1 MRSTGPQDMEAL
13 IAAFIGQGLVSNI
26 TVIGI
31 PLDGRDGGLNEL
43 FGDGGHDGLFDLRG
57 LDGLDVLFSSYGLEA
72 LLAALVLGG
81 SSHFDAPLDDPSI
94 IEHAATCPNCREHEG
109 EFPPELQMA
118 VMNYRIDHDPGA
130 IAWFASRRRAAA

>member
-1 MRSTGPQDMEAL
+1 MRSIGPQDMEAL

-31 PLDGRDGGLNEL
+31 PLDGRDGGLDEL
-43 FGDGGHDGLFDLRG
+43 FGDGRFDGPFNLRDLDGLFGD
-57 LDGLDVLFSSYGLEA
+57 DGPEA
-72 LLAALVLGG
+72 LLAALMLGG
-81 SSHFDAPLDDPSI
+81 SSPFDAPLDDLSI

-109 EFPPELQMA
+109 EFPPELQVA

-130 IAWFASRRRAAA
+130 VAWFAQRRRAAA